1 MKIVVADSNLLPHR
15 DRFESQLPSDFEV
28 LWHNNFDEQALV
40 ADIADAEVYV
50 GGKFTSALASAAQGL
65 RLVHVAGAGTDGI
78 AFDALSGDTLVANT
92 FHHERSIAEYVTS
105 TAVVLRRG
113 FLGQDRALRHGRW
126 ASPVYDKTLN
136 QPATFGSA
144 TVGFVGFGHIGAQSW
159 SLMRGFGCSGIAV
172 TGSGSV
178 DAHAHGLSWAGT
190 IDRLDE
196 LMAEA
201 DIVVVSAPL
210 NDGTAGMIGAPQL
223 AKLGGAGVLINVGRG
238 PLVQQEALYEALA
251 SGALGSAAIDVWY
264 DYPSSDGLGAP
275 SAHPFHT
282 LDNLVMTPHSSG
294 ITSETFEGRVDDITA
309 NIGRLV
315 RVEPLSNLVAGQHVA
330 GRKVSAS

>member
-15 DRFESQLPSDFEV
+15 ERFESQLQSNCQV
-28 LWHNNFDEQALV
+28 MWHSNFDEQALV
-40 ADIADAEVYV
+40 ADITDAEVYV
-50 GGKFTSALASAAQGL
+50 GGKFTSALASAAQRL
-65 RLVHVAGAGTDGI
+65 RLVHVAGAGTDGV
-78 AFDALSGDTLVANT
+78 AFDALAGDTLVANT

-113 FLGQDRALRHGRW
+113 FLGQDRALRQGRW
-126 ASPVYDKTLN
+126 ATPVYDTALN
-136 QPATFGSA
+136 QPDTFGSA

-159 SLMRGFGCSGIAV
+159 SLIKGFGCTGIAV
-172 TGSGSV
+172 TGTGSV
-178 DAHAHGLSWAGT
+178 DAHAYGLSWAGA
-190 IDRLDE
+190 IDRLDD
-196 LMAEA
+196 LMTEA

-210 NDGTAGMIGAPQL
+210 NDGTAGMIGAEQL
-223 AKLGGAGVLINVGRG
+223 AALGAHGVLINVGRG
-238 PLVQQEALYEALA
+238 PLVQQEALYDALV

-264 DYPSSDGLGAP
+264 DYPNSDGLGAP

-315 RVEPLSNLVAGQHVA
+315 RAEPLSNLVTGP
-330 GRKVSAS
+330 RLSTSKVSAS